1 MQSPFPGMDPYLEGP
16 YWLDFQLTLLGV
28 VDQTLEKSLSP
39 RYTANIERRTY
50 VERWLGEDDG
60 REWAEEVLPGWWQDV
75 EGRPPSQPGQPVE
88 CLLPM
93 PKERKEPYL
102 IIHAAETMEAV
113 TIVELLSPSN
123 KRTTSDGRA
132 QYLAKR
138 EEILRSRTNLVELDL
153 LRGGQ
158 RLPAR
163 GMPAGD
169 YYALVSRGHKRP
181 RTDVYAWS
189 IREPLPEIPIPLK
202 KDEPEVHLNLQEVFQ
217 TVYQR
222 ARYQLSVDYR
232 APLDTPLP
240 EAEAAWVRSLL
251 ANH

>member
-1 MQSPFPGMDPYLEGP
+1 MPQ
-16 YWLDFQLTLLGV
+16 
-28 VDQTLEKSLSP
+28 
-39 RYTANIERRTY
+39 ERRETY
-50 VERWLGEDDG
+50 LVIRER
-60 REWAEEVLPGWWQDV
+60 
-75 EGRPPSQPGQPVE
+75 
-88 CLLPM
+88 
-93 PKERKEPYL
+93 
-102 IIHAAETMEAV
+102 ETMEIV
-113 TIVELLSPSN
+113 TVIETLSPAN
-123 KRTTSDGRA
+123 KRGSSDGRA

-163 GMPAGD
+163 GMPTAD

-202 KDEPEVHLNLQEVFQ
+202 KDEPEVRLNLQEVFQ

-251 ANH
+251 ANR